1 STILNSEEVNNYGKK
16 LNMNFYKP
24 HCMLDELVGKAESRE
39 SRVVNLDKSSGP
51 GTHYVCYYRFGNNKI
66 FYDSFGLTLPIKI
79 QKYIINKKTIIEI
92 NIKKLKRK
100 RKIIKI
106 LYYSSVILSISL
118 SGVIVS
124 LSPFIGILP
133 IVITILSASSGI
145 LTGLSTKFN
154 LESKRVQISDL
165 IVKLN
170 ELNNTLDYV
179 ITCNGDLSQ
188 EEYNKI
194 LKSFNY

>member
-1 STILNSEEVNNYGKK
+1 MEKSEKVKQY
-16 LNMNFYKP
+16 L
-24 HCMLDELVGKAESRE
+24 
-39 SRVVNLDKSSGP
+39 
-51 GTHYVCYYRFGNNKI
+51 
-66 FYDSFGLTLPIKI
+66 
-79 QKYIINKKTIIEI
+79 INKKSVIEI

-124 LSPFIGILP
+124 LSTFIGIPP
-133 IVITILSASSGI
+133 IAVTILSASSGI